1 MGDGIQEDGH
11 ALPAQPQEAVAAAGR
26 RGRRRTAAMP
36 VVTARRAM
44 AVAMMMTGR
53 RAMVAVFCHQ
63 ILRARDDDRSRHCG
77 EFGSLGAF

>member
-1 MGDGIQEDGH
+1 
-11 ALPAQPQEAVAAAGR
+11 
-26 RGRRRTAAMP
+26 MP

-63 ILRARDDDRSRHCG
+63 ILRARDDDRSRRSG

>member
-1 MGDGIQEDGH
+1 MCSEFVGH
-11 ALPAQPQEAVAAAGR
+11 RLPTEHQEAVAAP
-26 RGRRRTAAMP
+26 RRRTAAVPMMP
-36 VVTARRAM
+36 GRRAM

-63 ILRARDDDRSRHCG
+63 ILRSRDDDRSRHCG